1 MIKDIFEDLKRHQN
15 DRKENTKKVLQGN
28 PLTGQFTLQQWDSL
42 TVGSI
47 VKVQR
52 DEPFPADL
60 ILLNSSLPKG
70 LCYIETKDLDGETNL
85 KHKISE
91 KKLLT
96 MEMTTD
102 AEILT
107 SMKGTYVECEN
118 PNEMLYRF
126 EGTLFVRDIV
136 APLCVDQ
143 SLLRGS
149 VLKNTDYIYGLVVYT
164 GHETK
169 VFQNQVQGKQKMS
182 KLERLLN

>member
-1 MIKDIFEDLKRHQN
+1 VLPATVFPLFTVVFISMIKDIFEDLKRHQN
-15 DRKENTKKVLQGN
+15 DRKENSKKVLLGSH
-28 PLTGQFTLQQWDSL
+28 LTGEFTPQLWESL

-47 VKVQR
+47 VKVNR

-70 LCYIETKDLDGETNL
+70 LCFIETKDLDGETNL

-96 MEMTTD
+96 MDMNTD
-102 AEILT
+102 SEVLT
-107 SMKGTYVECEN
+107 SMKGAFVECEN

-126 EGTLFVRDIV
+126 EGTVYVRDIV

-164 GHETK
+164 GHDTK
-169 VFQNQVQGKQKMS
+169 VF
-182 KLERLLN
+182 